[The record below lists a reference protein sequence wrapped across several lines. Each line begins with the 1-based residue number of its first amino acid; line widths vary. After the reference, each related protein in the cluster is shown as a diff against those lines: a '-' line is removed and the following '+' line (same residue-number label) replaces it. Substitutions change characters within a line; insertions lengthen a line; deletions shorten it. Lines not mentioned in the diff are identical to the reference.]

1 MEQPSGGLATVLAFL
16 QRFGE
21 VMGGIVLGALYY
33 VLLGP
38 VAVVSRLLS
47 DPLRMRRPADT
58 AFSAWEKDNESVDA
72 AQRQG

>member
-21 VMGGIVLGALYY
+21 VMGGVVLGVLYF

-38 VAVVSRLLS
+38 VAIVSRILS
-47 DPLRMRRPADT
+47 DPLRMRRPADS
-58 AFSAWEKDNESVDA
+58 AFAPWQKENETVGA